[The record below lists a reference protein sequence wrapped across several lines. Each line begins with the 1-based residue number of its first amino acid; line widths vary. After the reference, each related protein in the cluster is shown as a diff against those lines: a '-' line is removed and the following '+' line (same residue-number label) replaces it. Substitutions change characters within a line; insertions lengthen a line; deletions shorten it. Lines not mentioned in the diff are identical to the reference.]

1 MQKIRLLIF
10 SLLIFLLSFS
20 FFSAKS
26 NLAAAKTNAE
36 NLSATASSQQES
48 QSNYELPFPGILP
61 DSPLYF
67 LRIIRDRTVGFLI
80 ADPLKKSEFNLL
92 QADKRLNAGI
102 FLFKKG
108 KTALVLSTISKAENY
123 FSESLDKIGE
133 AKTQGKDVAGME
145 QKLTNSLKKHEQEL
159 RLFVKNADANS
170 KAGFEKEL
178 KRIIGFEERL
188 SK

>member
-1 MQKIRLLIF
+1 MRKVCILGF
-10 SLLIFLLSFS
+10 SLLIF
-20 FFSAKS
+20 FSAF
-26 NLAAAKTNAE
+26 AAKTNAE
-36 NLSATASSQQES
+36 NLSVSSTSAES
-48 QSNYELPFPGILP
+48 EINYELPYPGLLP

-67 LRIIRDRTVGFLI
+67 LRIIRDRVVSFLI

-102 FLFKKG
+102 FLFKQG
-108 KTALVLSTISKAENY
+108 KASLALSTASKAENY

-133 AKTQGKDVAGME
+133 AKTQGKDIAGME

-159 RLFVKNADANS
+159 KLLVKNADANL

-178 KRIIGFEERL
+178 KRATGFGQRL
-188 SK
+188 GQ